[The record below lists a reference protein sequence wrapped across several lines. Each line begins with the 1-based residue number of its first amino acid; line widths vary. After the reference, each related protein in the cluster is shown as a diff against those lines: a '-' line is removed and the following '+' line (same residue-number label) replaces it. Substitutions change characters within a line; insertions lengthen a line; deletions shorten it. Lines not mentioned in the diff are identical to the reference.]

1 MNINDKDFSEF
12 LVNQIQEIV
21 KKEINKQ
28 QLIKEWAGTVV
39 AVGTGTADVKIAGDA
54 TTILLGIKNKTGMVL
69 SVNDNVYI
77 HSPTGNLTN
86 SWITV
91 KF

>member
-1 MNINDKDFSEF
+1 MNINSPEFSEYIIN
-12 LVNQIQEIV
+12 LARETAR
-21 KKEINKQ
+21 KEINKQ
-28 QLIKEWAGTVV
+28 QIVKEWAGTVV
-39 AVGTGTADVKIAGDA
+39 AVGSGTADVKIAGDI
-54 TTILLGIKNKTGMVL
+54 TTILLAMKNKSGVTLIAG
-69 SVNDNVYI
+69 DNVYV